1 MAVDQ
6 SDSPSGNAT
15 QLVRR
20 RTSRVTVLGILALCA
35 APVIASYLAYYF
47 YPPEGRAIYGALIEP
62 QIEVSELGGT
72 PVAAPAGDAVTPAAG
87 EVARQTSFAA
97 LRGRWVMVVAAPGS
111 CSGDCA
117 QRLYALRQVRLAQG
131 RDAERVERVWLVTD
145 SAQPAAALLAE
156 HPGLQVWHTA
166 PEQLRQRFPAAA
178 QGEGFARIYLVD
190 PHGQLMM
197 QFPIGADPGRIRK
210 DLVRLLKI
218 SRIG

>member
-6 SDSPSGNAT
+6 TDLSGGNAT
-15 QLVRR
+15 QPVRR
-20 RTSRVTVLGILALCA
+20 RTSRVTLLGILALCV

-47 YPPEGRAIYGALIEP
+47 YPPEGRSIYGALIDP

-72 PVAAPAGDAVTPAAG
+72 AVAAPPGDHQAPTAG
-87 EVARQTSFAA
+87 EAAKRSSFAE
-97 LRGRWVMVVAAPGS
+97 LRGRWVMVVAAPGA
-111 CSGDCA
+111 CPGDCA

-131 RDAERVERVWLVTD
+131 RDADRVERVWLVTD
-145 SAQPAAALLAE
+145 ASEPSAELLSE
-156 HPGLQVWHTA
+156 HPGLQVWFTA
-166 PEQLRQRFPAAA
+166 PGQLGQRFPAGA
-178 QGEGFARIYLVD
+178 QAEGFARIYLVD

-210 DLVRLLKI
+210 DLARLLKI

>member
-1 MAVDQ
+1 MVVEQ

-15 QLVRR
+15 QPARR

-47 YPPEGRAIYGALIEP
+47 YPPEGRSIYGALIEP

-72 PVAAPAGDAVTPAAG
+72 PVAAPAGDAGAPTAG
-87 EVARQTSFAA
+87 EAVKQTAFAA
-97 LRGRWVMVVAAPGS
+97 LRGRWVMVVVAPGA
-111 CSGDCA
+111 CPGDCA
-117 QRLYALRQVRLAQG
+117 QRLYAIRQVRLAQG

-145 SAQPAAALLAE
+145 ATRPAAALLAE
-156 HPGLQVWHTA
+156 HPGLQVWFAA
-166 PEQLRQRFPAAA
+166 PEQLGQRFPASA

>member
-1 MAVDQ
+1 MAVDRG
-6 SDSPSGNAT
+6 DSSSGNVT
-15 QLVRR
+15 QPARR
-20 RTSRVTVLGILALCA
+20 RASRITVLGIIALCA

-62 QIEVSELGGT
+62 QVEVSELGGM
-72 PVAAPAGDAVTPAAG
+72 PVAGAEGAAPVAG
-87 EVARQTSFAA
+87 EQEKPTSFAA
-97 LRGRWVMVVAAPGS
+97 LRGRWVLVVAAPGG
-111 CSGDCA
+111 CPGDCA
-117 QRLYALRQVRLAQG
+117 QRLYAIRQVRLAQG
-131 RDAERVERVWLVTD
+131 RDAERIERVWLVTD
-145 SAQPAAALLAE
+145 SRQPAAALLAE
-156 HPGLQVWHTA
+156 HPGLQVWFSA